1 VFSAN
6 LNRFAGTG
14 RGKLNLPGKGAAIM
28 KVNLKCFAQLAKE
41 QVCDYKESTPH
52 ELPEGATVSDLIERL
67 GLPREQIKVIFV
79 NSTIVAAGTLLR
91 NGDNVALAPV
101 TGGM

>member
-1 VFSAN
+1 M
-6 LNRFAGTG
+6 
-14 RGKLNLPGKGAAIM
+14 IM

-52 ELPEGATVSDLIERL
+52 ELPEESTVGELIEQL
-67 GLPREQIKVIFV
+67 GLPRDEIKLIFV
-79 NSTIVAAGTLLR
+79 NSTIVTAGTVLR

>member
-1 VFSAN
+1 
-6 LNRFAGTG
+6 
-14 RGKLNLPGKGAAIM
+14 M

-41 QVCDYKESTPH
+41 KVCDYTESTPH
-52 ELPEGATVSDLIERL
+52 ELPEGATVAALIERL
-67 GLPREQIKVIFV
+67 GLPQKDIKLIFV
-79 NSTIVAAGTLLR
+79 NSAIVSAETVLS

>member
-1 VFSAN
+1 
-6 LNRFAGTG
+6 
-14 RGKLNLPGKGAAIM
+14 M
-28 KVNLKCFAQLAKE
+28 KVNLKCFAQLVKE

-52 ELPEGATVSDLIERL
+52 ELPEGSTVSDLVERL
-67 GLPREQIKVIFV
+67 GLPREEIKVIFV
-79 NSTIVAAGTLLR
+79 NNTIVAAGTLLR

>member
-1 VFSAN
+1 
-6 LNRFAGTG
+6 
-14 RGKLNLPGKGAAIM
+14 M
-28 KVNLKCFAQLAKE
+28 KVNLKCFAQLVKE

-52 ELPEGATVSDLIERL
+52 ELPEGSTVSDLIERL
-67 GLPREQIKVIFV
+67 GLPREEIKVIFV
-79 NSTIVAAGTLLR
+79 NNTIVSAGTVLR

>member
-1 VFSAN
+1 
-6 LNRFAGTG
+6 
-14 RGKLNLPGKGAAIM
+14 M
-28 KVNLKCFAQLAKE
+28 KVNLKCFAQLVKE

-52 ELPEGATVSDLIERL
+52 ELPEGSTVSDLIERL
-67 GLPREQIKVIFV
+67 GLPREEVKVIFV
-79 NSTIVAAGTLLR
+79 NNTIVAAGTVLR

>member
-1 VFSAN
+1 
-6 LNRFAGTG
+6 
-14 RGKLNLPGKGAAIM
+14 M

-41 QVCDYKESTPH
+41 QICDYKESTPH

-67 GLPREQIKVIFV
+67 GLPREEIKVIFV
-79 NSTIVAAGTLLR
+79 NNTIVAAGTLLR

>member
-1 VFSAN
+1 
-6 LNRFAGTG
+6 
-14 RGKLNLPGKGAAIM
+14 M

-52 ELPEGATVSDLIERL
+52 ELTEGATVSDLIEQL
-67 GLPREQIKVIFV
+67 GLPREEIKIVFV
-79 NSTIVAAGTLLR
+79 NNSIVAAGTVLR

>member
-1 VFSAN
+1 
-6 LNRFAGTG
+6 
-14 RGKLNLPGKGAAIM
+14 M
-28 KVNLKCFAQLAKE
+28 KVNLKCFAQLAKK

-52 ELPEGATVSDLIERL
+52 ELPEGSTVSDLIERL
-67 GLPREQIKVIFV
+67 GLPREEIKVIFV
-79 NSTIVAAGTLLR
+79 NNTIVAAGTLLR

>member
-1 VFSAN
+1 
-6 LNRFAGTG
+6 
-14 RGKLNLPGKGAAIM
+14 M
-28 KVNLKCFAQLAKE
+28 KVNLKCFAQLVKE

-52 ELPEGATVSDLIERL
+52 ELTEGATVSDLIERL
-67 GLPREQIKVIFV
+67 GLPREEIKIIFV
-79 NSTIVAAGTLLR
+79 NNTIVAAGTVLR

>member
-1 VFSAN
+1 
-6 LNRFAGTG
+6 
-14 RGKLNLPGKGAAIM
+14 M
-28 KVNLKCFAQLAKE
+28 KVNLKCFAQLAKK

-52 ELPEGATVSDLIERL
+52 EMPEGSTVSDLIERL
-67 GLPREQIKVIFV
+67 GLPREEIKVIFV
-79 NSTIVAAGTLLR
+79 NNTIVAAGTLLR

>member
-1 VFSAN
+1 
-6 LNRFAGTG
+6 
-14 RGKLNLPGKGAAIM
+14 M

-52 ELPEGATVSDLIERL
+52 ELTEGATVGDLIERL
-67 GLPREQIKVIFV
+67 GLPREEIKIIFV
-79 NSTIVAAGTLLR
+79 NNTIVAAGTVLR
-91 NGDNVALAPV
+91 DGDKVALAPV